1 MRLWKGSTRRPPE
14 REAAQWKSG
23 RRILSSMRWLFA
35 LSWLGDD
42 APHVGCGTPD
52 VDGPVCVSHC
62 KAAARRSGQ
71 NQRYSRSRGNG
82 KGSAGTAIGYPK
94 VRICSPRPASLRGN
108 RYRRCGSGCLNV
120 IFVVSCI
127 NKRCIGSQSNS
138 SAWQVIDASC
148 GKRSCRH

>member
-1 MRLWKGSTRRPPE
+1 MRLWIGSTRRPLK
-14 REAAQWKSG
+14 RGAGRWKSG

-42 APHVGCGTPD
+42 APNVGCGTPD
-52 VDGPVCVSHC
+52 VDGPVCVSYC
-62 KAAARRSGQ
+62 KAAARRSGK
-71 NQRYSRSRGNG
+71 NQRHSCSRSNGNTA
-82 KGSAGTAIGYPK
+82 AGTAIGYPK
-94 VRICSPRPASLRGN
+94 VRICSPRPASLRRN

-120 IFVVSCI
+120 ICVVSCI
-127 NKRCIGSQSNS
+127 NKRRIGSQSNS